1 MKLRFL
7 STTATVAFLA
17 SFAFAADHDPIE
29 AAMKFVHKAPKGE
42 KKVSDRI
49 IDGTAS
55 DEEVKKTVELYQA
68 AAVAKPPKGEEA
80 AYKEKFAKLLVAT
93 ENVAAKK
100 DGAAAEYKQAVNC
113 KACHSEHKPD

>member
-1 MKLRFL
+1 MKLRIL
-7 STTATVAFLA
+7 TTAAVAVLA
-17 SFAFAADHDPIE
+17 SIAFADDNDPIE

-55 DEEVKKTVELYQA
+55 DEEVKKTVELYKL
-68 AAVAKPPKGEEA
+68 AAVAKPPKGDEA
-80 AYKEKFAKLLVAT
+80 GYKEKFAKLLAAT
-93 ENVAAKK
+93 EDVAAKK
-100 DGAAAEYKQAVNC
+100 EGAAAAYKAAVNC